1 MIKQK
6 QLLNL
11 LYPKI
16 TENKMIKI
24 LLVKKIQKLGNL
36 NLINWINKSQYYAQE
51 KIVFIYM
58 IMIKMKLFKKSSKKI
73 NLYIHTVFYQ
83 MIY

>member
-36 NLINWINKSQYYAQE
+36 NLINWINQSQYYAQE

-58 IMIKMKLFKKSSKKI
+58 IMIKMKLFKKSSK
-73 NLYIHTVFYQ
+73 N
-83 MIY
+83 

>member
-16 TENKMIKI
+16 TENIKI
-24 LLVKKIQKLGNL
+24 LLIKKIQKLGNL
-36 NLINWINKSQYYAQE
+36 NLINWINQIQYYAQE
-51 KIVFIYM
+51 KLVFIYM

-73 NLYIHTVFYQ
+73 KLYIYTVFYQ

>member
-6 QLLNL
+6 QLVNL

-36 NLINWINKSQYYAQE
+36 NLINWINQIQYYAQE

-73 NLYIHTVFYQ
+73 NLYIYTVFYQ